1 MNKEERQKIIR
12 QLITQNTIETQEE
25 LLDLLRKN
33 GVKATQSTISRDA
46 RDLYIVKTYQENG
59 TMKYSIVDQES
70 QKNSEKKL
78 RESLQESLR
87 KIEQVGFV
95 VLIHTENGLADVITN
110 YIDEVNYEEI
120 AGTIAGSDTIII
132 ITHSDKMAQK
142 VVRKFELLFKDSA

>member
-12 QLITQNTIETQEE
+12 KLITQNTIETQDE

-46 RDLYIVKTYQENG
+46 RELYIVKTYQENG
-59 TMKYSIVDQES
+59 KIKYSIIDQDL

-78 RESLQESLR
+78 RESLQESLK
-87 KIEQVGFV
+87 KIESVGFI

-110 YIDEVNYEEI
+110 YIDEVNYKEI

-132 ITHSDKMAQK
+132 ITHSDKVAQNF
-142 VVRKFELLFKDSA
+142 VRKIEMLYRS